1 MISKYT
7 NFFFR
12 ESGLDVGSSGAR
24 SKETRYRRGEGGG
37 EIINTCR
44 TVLMCSI
51 LQNPT
56 VQGLKLVYRTTTMY
70 PCFLIMDNLL
80 PVAAS

>member
-1 MISKYT
+1 MQ
-7 NFFFR
+7 
-12 ESGLDVGSSGAR
+12 EAR
-24 SKETRYRRGEGGG
+24 KQGTGGGRGEGRGGG

-44 TVLMCSI
+44 TVLMCGI

-70 PCFLIMDNLL
+70 P
-80 PVAAS
+80 